1 MERCSYLNCAW
12 FAFPYE
18 AMELFTY
25 SLPQAPACLIFQ
37 PTFSP
42 FFALSYLS
50 NHIFLS
56 LHFVLSFNPHFP
68 HFSLCISKVTPKWL
82 DGLQETN
89 YKSVSKVR
97 HLTMRQTLSH
107 GGLIRVK
114 YLQAWHFMLRGIAT
128 FQIYNQRSH
137 RLWNGTLR
145 NPALLARVLAAHK
158 IPPHTYFAIIFR
170 EKDIGLKKP
179 HFLTR
184 AQH

>member
-1 MERCSYLNCAW
+1 MDNGTMQLSQLRLVRLPLRGHGALHLLSSSGSCLSYLSTHI
-12 FAFPYE
+12 FPIFRFV
-18 AMELFTY
+18 LSFKPHF
-25 SLPQAPACLIFQ
+25 SLTSLCLIIQ
-37 PTFSP
+37 PTFS
-42 FFALSYLS
+42 L
-50 NHIFLS
+50 
-56 LHFVLSFNPHFP
+56 
-68 HFSLCISKVTPKWL
+68 FSLCISKVTAKWL

-128 FQIYNQRSH
+128 FLIYNQRLH

-145 NPALLARVLAAHK
+145 NPALLAAHK
-158 IPPHTYFAIIFR
+158 NPPRTYFAIIFR